1 MYKLCSKPL
10 QTDKM
15 AVMCIFAAIY
25 LHISFFCSTFAAAK
39 FLIMNRYTLGK
50 ICKFFFH
57 WHYDIRVTG
66 EETLRDGSVHL
77 VLPNHTAYIDPLLLF
92 SEMWWLPISPM
103 VDELFMRK
111 RFYRHIL
118 NKADAIEV
126 PDLNKS
132 AMSREEGVAVAGSL
146 SRIAIDSLA
155 KGKQLCFY
163 PSGHVKTVDREV
175 IGNRRM
181 AYEVCKE
188 LPAGVRVI
196 LCRMRGLETSRWSK
210 LKPKQWKWRRTVTML
225 FEDHTE
231 DVRTWA
237 QTLDRRAFNE
247 QLENWYDGMME

>member
-1 MYKLCSKPL
+1 
-10 QTDKM
+10 
-15 AVMCIFAAIY
+15 
-25 LHISFFCSTFAAAK
+25 
-39 FLIMNRYTLGK
+39 MNRFTLGK
-50 ICKFFFH
+50 IVKFFFH
-57 WHYDIRVTG
+57 WHYEIRVTG
-66 EETLRDGSVHL
+66 EEILRDKSTHL
-77 VLPNHTAYIDPLLLF
+77 VLPNHTAYIDPLILF

-103 VDELFMRK
+103 VDELFMRNK
-111 RFYRHIL
+111 FYGHIL
-118 NKADAIEV
+118 KKADAIEV

-132 AMSREEGVAVAGSL
+132 AMSREEGAASASQL
-146 SRIAIDSLA
+146 SRIAIESLA
-155 KGKQLCFY
+155 AGKQLCFY
-163 PSGHVKTVDREV
+163 PSGHVKTIDREV

-247 QLENWYDGMME
+247 KLEEWYNSNEK